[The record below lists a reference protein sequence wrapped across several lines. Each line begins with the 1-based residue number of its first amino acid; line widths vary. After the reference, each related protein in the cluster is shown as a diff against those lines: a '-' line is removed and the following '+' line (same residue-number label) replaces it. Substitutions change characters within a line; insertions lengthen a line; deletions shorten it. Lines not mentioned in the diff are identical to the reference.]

1 MNEVERQTNRMLIEK
16 KEDYQFL
23 VITSTAFPLYY
34 SRHSFYDFF
43 KDESELKVDESKN
56 NIQLLKSVCQLI
68 CISSAL
74 FEKG

>member
-1 MNEVERQTNRMLIEK
+1 MLIEK
-16 KEDYQFL
+16 KEEDYQFL

-56 NIQLLKSVCQLI
+56 NIQLLKSVCQLT